1 MPRPEK
7 VQAVEEIKDR
17 LESSEATFLAE
28 YRGLSVKQQQALR
41 RGLRDAGA
49 EFKVVKMSLA
59 RRAADELGI
68 DFGSD
73 LAGPTA
79 LAFANGDPVP
89 VAKALR
95 DFGKENDAFVLKS
108 GLFGG
113 NVLPPEQ
120 VTKLADIEPREVLL
134 GKIAGAAKA
143 PLYSLAGM
151 LSSFNRNAAAV
162 FSQLLEKKESEAP
175 APVADEAAAA
185 PVAEAEAAEPVD
197 AEAEPVPDDAG
208 DEPVAAEPEPVA
220 DDAGDEPAVAEAA
233 DATAGEAASDE
244 SDIEPASDPES
255 ETPQEQQEAEARD
268 GADVA
273 DAAEATEDADATE
286 EE

>member
-79 LAFANGDPVP
+79 LAFANGDPLP

-95 DFGKENDAFVLKS
+95 DFGKEIDAFVLKS

-175 APVADEAAAA
+175 APVGDEAAAA
-185 PVAEAEAAEPVD
+185 PVAEAEAAEPED
-197 AEAEPVPDDAG
+197 AEAEPVP
-208 DEPVAAEPEPVA
+208 

-244 SDIEPASDPES
+244 SDTEPASDPES
-255 ETPQEQQEAEARD
+255 ETPHEQQEAEARD
-268 GADVA
+268 GADTA

>member
-7 VQAVEEIKDR
+7 VQAVEEIKER
-17 LESSEATFLAE
+17 LESAEATFLAE

-59 RRAADELGI
+59 RRAANELGI

-95 DFGKENDAFVLKS
+95 DFGNENDAFVLKS

-120 VTKLADIEPREVLL
+120 VTKLADIEPRDVLL

-175 APVADEAAAA
+175 APITDEA
-185 PVAEAEAAEPVD
+185 
-197 AEAEPVPDDAG
+197 AEAEPVVDD
-208 DEPVAAEPEPVA
+208 
-220 DDAGDEPAVAEAA
+220 AA
-233 DATAGEAASDE
+233 DATVGAADSD
-244 SDIEPASDPES
+244 ASDPEPAFDSES
-255 ETPQEQQEAEARD
+255 ETPQEPHEAEASS